1 MAVAIIWGSAVA
13 SGLIDNIP
21 FTATMIPVIQELAQ
35 AQGLSET
42 QARPLW
48 WALALGADFG
58 GNATLIGASANVV
71 VAGMSERAGKKI
83 SFLRFMAYGIP
94 VTVLTLAVATLY
106 VLLRYFL

>member
-1 MAVAIIWGSAVA
+1 MVVLAVVTAVLSAF
-13 SGLIDNIP
+13 LDNVTTVIL
-21 FTATMIPVIQELAQ
+21 MIPVIRELAQ
-35 AQGLSET
+35 GQGLSET
-42 QARPLW
+42 EVWSLW

-94 VTVLTLAVATLY
+94 VTVLSLTMATLY
-106 VLLRYFL
+106 VLLRYYS